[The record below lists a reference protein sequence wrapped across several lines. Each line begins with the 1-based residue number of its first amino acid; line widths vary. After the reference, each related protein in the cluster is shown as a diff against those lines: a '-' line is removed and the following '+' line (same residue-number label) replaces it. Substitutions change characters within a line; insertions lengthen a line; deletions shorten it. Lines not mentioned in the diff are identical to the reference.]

1 MHSFNFHCPK
11 CHAIL
16 NRSDQTFS
24 CPECS
29 TEWTTGDGIPRFIE
43 GRFCWGFTSQDIM
56 SDALEIA
63 EEEGWVKGVDHYIA
77 TTHPTDDGFLREYAC
92 NEERANWRFL
102 LSLSSDSKVLDLGSG
117 WGATAIALSRVV
129 SKVVAL
135 DATYENLRFIDI
147 RCQQENITNVV
158 PVNADVVHYARL
170 PLPDNYFDLVVMVG
184 VLEWMGDAQPEEDAV
199 ETQKSV
205 LGKVRRTLKPSG
217 KLYLAIENRFGFTYF
232 LGKPDEHTNLRFV
245 TLLPRWLADIY
256 SRIVRKKPYRTYT
269 HSRNGLRHLLRECGF
284 SKMEFYSPISY
295 YINPRYYVSLESP
308 EACDYLLGQI
318 LRSHPKMNGVTR
330 TLGRWA
336 VRLGLLRSCS
346 PTFAVIA
353 GS

>member
-1 MHSFNFHCPK
+1 
-11 CHAIL
+11 
-16 NRSDQTFS
+16 
-24 CPECS
+24 
-29 TEWTTGDGIPRFIE
+29 
-43 GRFCWGFTSQDIM
+43 M
-56 SDALEIA
+56 SEVLGVA

-77 TTHPTDDGFLREYAC
+77 TTHPTDNDFLREYAC

-102 LSLSSDSKVLDLGSG
+102 LSLSPDSKVLDLGSG
-117 WGATAIALSRVV
+117 WGATAVALSRAA

-158 PVNADVVHYARL
+158 PVNTDIVRYAHL
-170 PLPDNYFDLVVMVG
+170 PLPDNYFDLVVMVR
-184 VLEWMGDAQPEEDAV
+184 VLEWMGDAQPEANGL

-205 LGKVRRTLKPSG
+205 LGKIRRTLKPNG

-245 TLLPRWLADIY
+245 TLLPRGLADIY

-284 SKMEFYSPISY
+284 SKMEFYSPIPY
-295 YINPRYYVSLESP
+295 YINPRYYVSLESS
-308 EACDYLLGQI
+308 EAFDYLLDQI
-318 LRSHPKMNGVTR
+318 LRSHPKMNAMTCA
-330 TLGRWA
+330 LGRLA
-336 VRLGLLRSCS
+336 VRLGLLRSFS